1 MNFLNRLKFYLI
13 GFSLGLFLIYTLFK
27 DRDWSWLPENK
38 VKKFILENPLEIRL
52 KKNQKNILNDQFSK
66 KIFDLIINGNV
77 NFSKSQTQSINKKYI
92 IEYNNSSASINVS
105 FEDTICRIISIDD
118 MIFRDNYQTECLD
131 TIVFIDRSNLYL
143 RFDKLE
149 KKFTK
154 NFLSKV
160 EKHGLSSDDISK
172 NLNNFLVNWEKSNP
186 FSKLN
191 PKYLGTININNLHYE
206 LSLETGNNKLRF
218 KDFRKN

>member
-27 DRDWSWLPENK
+27 DRDWDWLPENK

-52 KKNQKNILNDQFSK
+52 EKNEKNILNDQFSK
-66 KIFDLIINGNV
+66 KIFDLIIKGNV
-77 NFSKSQTQSINKKYI
+77 NFSKSQTKSINKKYI
-92 IEYNNSSASINVS
+92 IEYNKSSASIYVS
-105 FEDTICRIISIDD
+105 FKDTVCRIISIDN
-118 MIFRDNYQTECLD
+118 MIFKDNYQSKCLD

-143 RFDKLE
+143 RFDKME

-154 NFLSKV
+154 NFLSKI
-160 EKHGLSSDDISK
+160 EKHGLNSDDISK
-172 NLNNFLVNWEKSNP
+172 NLNNFLVNWKKSNP

-191 PKYLGTININNLHYE
+191 SKYLGTININNHNYE
-206 LSLETGNNKLRF
+206 ISLETGNKKLRF
-218 KDFRKN
+218 KDFSKN